1 MEKYN
6 DERYR
11 YEWINDE
18 RNHDARYG
26 HGWHDDVYA
35 ICTIAI
41 CSTHIGW
48 HRTDKTLAQ
57 TSSNCIINDRIWQ
70 QGIEIMCLSQV
81 QVIRDC
87 FKLMVLNG
95 EFDSV

>member
-1 MEKYN
+1 MEKYD

-11 YEWINDE
+11 YEWSNDERNRDE

-41 CSTHIGW
+41 CRTHISW
-48 HRTDKTLAQ
+48 HRTDKTLA
-57 TSSNCIINDRIWQ
+57 
-70 QGIEIMCLSQV
+70 
-81 QVIRDC
+81 
-87 FKLMVLNG
+87 
-95 EFDSV
+95 

>member
-35 ICTIAI
+35 IC
-41 CSTHIGW
+41 STHISW
-48 HRTDKTLAQ
+48 HRTDKTLA
-57 TSSNCIINDRIWQ
+57 
-70 QGIEIMCLSQV
+70 
-81 QVIRDC
+81 
-87 FKLMVLNG
+87 
-95 EFDSV
+95 